1 MTPEEESRKAIYD
14 KAYAE
19 AKEYRDTYY
28 HADKCQAL
36 PLKGRRELEAAITNM
51 AGILAKYGIGLDDKH
66 PPMQG
71 VTDFLITF
79 HNTDRDKPV
88 FVQHNCGG
96 EYSLSAAA
104 RMNFSISNRDTC
116 WHCVILEPTEEEMER
131 NWKRAAKIE
140 VDYMERKIAE
150 NEARRKQELA
160 DKVEF
165 VKRYGSEPRSGADK
179 IRKELEAQGIFVEP
193 NKRTGVTISSSDP
206 TPKPFVVKD
215 PCHEFAEQLR
225 PMVNMKLKCSDGW
238 FAEDHFCNEKI
249 ETIKTYVQRCFE
261 FSDAMNEGLSGLGL
275 YTFDTR
281 RREAHEKMEEAFGI
295 EDNRYARHVLKT
307 LDFEDDYD
315 TTSMKYVHNDFN
327 RVVDTIAWT
336 IQQCIEKEKSE
347 NAAD

>member
-1 MTPEEESRKAIYD
+1 MKPEEESRKAIYD

-19 AKEYRDTYY
+19 AKEYRDIYY

-51 AGILAKYGIGLDDKH
+51 VGILAKYGIGLDSKH
-66 PPMQG
+66 PPMHG

-79 HNTDRDKPV
+79 HNTDSPV
-88 FVQHNCGG
+88 FVQHNLGG
-96 EYSLSAAA
+96 EYYLSAAA

-116 WHCVILEPTEEEMER
+116 WHCVISEPTQEEMEM

-140 VDYMERKIAE
+140 VDYTERKIAE
-150 NEARRKQELA
+150 DEARRKKELE

-165 VKRYGSEPRSGADK
+165 VKRHGSTPGTGADK
-179 IRKELEAQGIFVEP
+179 VRKELEAQGVFVEP
-193 NKRTGVTISSSDP
+193 NKRTGVTISSADP

-215 PCHEFAEQLR
+215 PCNEFAEEIR
-225 PMVNMKLKCSDGW
+225 PIVNMKLKCSDGW
-238 FAEDHFCNEKI
+238 FAEDHFSNEKI
-249 ETIKTYVQRCFE
+249 ETIKNYVRRCFD

-295 EDNRYARHVLKT
+295 EDNRYARHVMKT

-315 TTSMKYVHNDFN
+315 TKLMKYVHNDFN
-327 RVVDTIAWT
+327 RVIDTMAWA
-336 IQQCIEKEKSE
+336 INECIEKEKSE